1 MTEAGFRPSPGS
13 TRFDRGLQHRLFDEY
28 RRDRDPAV
36 REQLVEQYAALV
48 HSLARRFAGRGEPL
62 EDLEQV
68 GYLGLIAAIDR
79 FEPELG
85 LEFTTF
91 ATPTILGEIK
101 RYFRDKSWAVRV
113 PRRLQETYTKVVRV
127 QEELAQQLGR
137 SPSVAEIARR
147 LELEPED
154 VLQALEAGPAHR
166 AVSLDGPAPGGDEGG
181 EMGDRIG
188 QEDENLSR
196 IELRQLL
203 GSAMRHLTAREQEIM
218 ILRFVEELPQTE
230 VARRLGISQMHVS
243 RLQRAALEQLK
254 KEMPE

>member
-1 MTEAGFRPSPGS
+1 MTEAGFRSAPTSS
-13 TRFDRGLQHRLFDEY
+13 RFDRKLQHRLFEEY
-28 RRDRDPAV
+28 RRTRDHVV
-36 REQLVEQYAALV
+36 REQLVEQYTALV
-48 HSLARRFAGRGEPL
+48 RSLARRFAGRGEPL

-79 FEPELG
+79 FEPEMG

-113 PRRLQETYTKVVRV
+113 PRRLQETYSRV
-127 QEELAQQLGR
+127 TRIQQDLGQRLGR
-137 SPSVAEIARR
+137 SPTVPEIAAE
-147 LELEPED
+147 LGLEPDD

-166 AVSLDGPAPGGDEGG
+166 AVSLDAPAPGQDEAG

-188 QEDENLSR
+188 FEDENLNL
-196 IELRQLL
+196 IELRDVL
-203 GSAMRHLTAREQEIM
+203 GSAMQHLTPREQEIM

-254 KEMPE
+254 RELPE